1 MVASIKL
8 VMYRIDK
15 IIPLF
20 KLLSEFAIA
29 FDGAFVLATLKPI
42 IFNDGSDLS
51 LELTSD
57 M

>member
-8 VMYRIDK
+8 VTYRIDK

-29 FDGAFVLATLKPI
+29 FNGVFVLATLKPV

-51 LELTSD
+51 LEFASD